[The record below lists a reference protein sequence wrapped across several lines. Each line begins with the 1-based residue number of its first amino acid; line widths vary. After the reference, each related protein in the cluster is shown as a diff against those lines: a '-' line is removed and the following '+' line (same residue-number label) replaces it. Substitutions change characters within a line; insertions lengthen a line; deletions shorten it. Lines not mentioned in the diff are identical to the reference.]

1 MIRKYLFL
9 VSERYAFPVMRPI
22 QQEIIKRGDRVAW
35 FFDREDCSQYLRDD
49 EERLANLDDV
59 LAYDPVSVFGVSDF
73 IYDFFPGTKVMLFH
87 GFNVKPRSDK
97 NVHFRHAW
105 HCYDLLCTQGPD
117 TTIGFTK
124 IQEKYKSFEVVETG
138 WPAFDTLS
146 NAVSQRNSRP
156 KILYA
161 STFSPSMTST
171 NKLFDEIRR
180 LVVLDTWDWII
191 TFHPLMAP
199 EVVEKYRS
207 LSIYDNVEFLEGDN
221 NFVALMT
228 ADVMLC
234 DTSSIIVEFL
244 YLEKPVVTFQ
254 NRIPGPHLIDIDR
267 VDRLQSSLVQ
277 ALDRPKDLMAEI
289 TKFINHH
296 NPYRDGESS
305 KRVMD
310 AVELLNSEQ
319 IENLNP
325 QPLNILRKIKS
336 RLNFGYSLLD
346 GLFRDPRK

>member
-1 MIRKYLFL
+1 MTRKYLFL

-22 QQEIIKRGDRVAW
+22 QQEIIERGDRVAW
-35 FFDREDCSQYLRDD
+35 YFDKEGCAQYLRED
-49 EERLANLDDV
+49 EVRLENLEDV
-59 LAYDPVSVFGVSDF
+59 LAYDPISVFGVSDF

-87 GFNVKPRSDK
+87 GFNVKPRAKK

-117 TTIGFTK
+117 TTIGFTR
-124 IQEKYKSFEVVETG
+124 IQEKYESFEVVETG

-146 NAVSQRNSRP
+146 KAVSQTNTKP

-171 NKLFDEIRR
+171 NKLFDEIKR
-180 LVVLDTWDWII
+180 LVILDTWDWII
-191 TFHPLMAP
+191 TFHPLMSS
-199 EVVEKYRS
+199 EIVEKYRS
-207 LSIYDNVEFLEGDN
+207 LTAYHNVEFLEGDN
-221 NFVALMT
+221 NSFALTT

-244 YLEKPVVTFQ
+244 YLDKPVVTFK
-254 NRIPGPHLIDIDR
+254 NRIPGPHLIDIQNSSD
-267 VDRLQSSLVQ
+267 LQSAIAH
-277 ALDRPKDLMAEI
+277 ALDRPKELMTQI
-289 TKFINHH
+289 TKFINYH

-305 KRVMD
+305 RRVMD
-310 AVELLNSEQ
+310 AVELLNNKLV
-319 IENLNP
+319 ENLKP

-336 RLNFGYSLLD
+336 RWRFGYPLLD
-346 GLFRDPRK
+346 GLFRNRRT

>member
-1 MIRKYLFL
+1 MSCKYLFL

-22 QQEIIKRGDRVAW
+22 QEEIIKRGDRVAW
-35 FFDREDCSQYLRDD
+35 FFDREDCAQYLLDN
-49 EERLANLDDV
+49 EERLEDLADV
-59 LAYDPVSVFGVSDF
+59 LAYDPITVFGVSDF

-87 GFNVKPRSDK
+87 GFNAKPRSDK

-117 TTIGFTK
+117 TTTGFTK

-138 WPAFDTLS
+138 WPSFDMLS
-146 NAVSQRNSRP
+146 KAVPQKNSRP

-171 NKLFDEIRR
+171 YKLFDEIKR
-180 LVVLDTWDWII
+180 LVMLDTWDWII
-191 TFHPLMAP
+191 TFHPLMAS
-199 EVVEKYRS
+199 EVVEKYRT
-207 LSIYDNVEFLEGDN
+207 LTIYDNVEFLEGDN
-221 NFVALMT
+221 NFVALTT

-244 YLEKPVVTFQ
+244 FLDKPVVTFK
-254 NRIPGPHLIDIDR
+254 NRIPGPHLIDIERPDS
-267 VDRLQSSLVQ
+267 LQSALAQ
-277 ALDRPKDLMAEI
+277 ALTRPKDLMAEI
-289 TKFINHH
+289 TKFISHH

-310 AVELLNSEQ
+310 AVERLNSGQ
-319 IENLNP
+319 IQNLKP
-325 QPLNILRKIKS
+325 QPLNILRKMKS
-336 RLNFGYSLLD
+336 RFRFGYPVLN
-346 GLFRDPRK
+346 GLFRNRRG

>member
-1 MIRKYLFL
+1 MSCKYLFL

-22 QQEIIKRGDRVAW
+22 QEEIIKRGDRVAW
-35 FFDREDCSQYLRDD
+35 FFDREDCAQYLLDN
-49 EERLANLDDV
+49 EERLEDLAAV
-59 LAYDPVSVFGVSDF
+59 LAYDPITVFGVSDF

-87 GFNVKPRSDK
+87 GFNAKPRSDK

-117 TTIGFTK
+117 TTAGFTK
-124 IQEKYKSFEVVETG
+124 IREKYESFEVVETG
-138 WPAFDTLS
+138 WPSFDMLS
-146 NAVSQRNSRP
+146 KAVPQKNSRP

-171 NKLFDEIRR
+171 YKLFDEIKR
-180 LVVLDTWDWII
+180 LVMLDTWDWII
-191 TFHPLMAP
+191 TFHPLMAS
-199 EVVEKYRS
+199 EVVEKYRT
-207 LSIYDNVEFLEGDN
+207 LTIYDNVEFHEGDN
-221 NFVALMT
+221 NFVALTT

-244 YLEKPVVTFQ
+244 YLDKPVVTFK
-254 NRIPGPHLIDIDR
+254 NRIPGPHLIDIERSDS
-267 VDRLQSSLVQ
+267 LQS
-277 ALDRPKDLMAEI
+277 ALAEALTRPKDLMTEI

-310 AVELLNSEQ
+310 AVERLNSGQ
-319 IENLNP
+319 IQNLKP
-325 QPLNILRKIKS
+325 QPLNILRKMKS
-336 RLNFGYSLLD
+336 RFRFGYPLLN
-346 GLFRDPRK
+346 GLFRNRRG

>member
-1 MIRKYLFL
+1 MTRKYLFL

-35 FFDREDCSQYLRDD
+35 FFDKEDCAQYLRDD
-49 EERLANLDDV
+49 EERLESLNDV
-59 LAYDPVSVFGVSDF
+59 LVYDPISVFGVSDF

-124 IQEKYKSFEVVETG
+124 IQEKYKSFKVVETG

-180 LVVLDTWDWII
+180 LVVLDAWDWII

-221 NFVALMT
+221 NFVALTT

-254 NRIPGPHLIDIDR
+254 NRIPGPHLIDIDT

-289 TKFINHH
+289 AKFINHH

>member
-1 MIRKYLFL
+1 MMRKYLFL

-35 FFDREDCSQYLRDD
+35 FFDREDCAQYLRDD
-49 EERLANLDDV
+49 EERLESLDDV

-146 NAVSQRNSRP
+146 KAVSQRNSRP

-171 NKLFDEIRR
+171 NKLFDEIKR
-180 LVVLDTWDWII
+180 LVMLDTWDWII
-191 TFHPLMAP
+191 TFHPLMVP

-221 NFVALMT
+221 NFVALTT

-254 NRIPGPHLIDIDR
+254 NRIPGSHLIDIDR

-336 RLNFGYSLLD
+336 RFSFGYSLLD

>member
-1 MIRKYLFL
+1 MSCKYLFL

-22 QQEIIKRGDRVAW
+22 QEEIIKRGDRVAW
-35 FFDREDCSQYLRDD
+35 FFDREDCAQYLLDN
-49 EERLANLDDV
+49 EERLEDLADV
-59 LAYDPVSVFGVSDF
+59 LAYDPITVFGVSDF

-87 GFNVKPRSDK
+87 GFNAKPRSDK

-117 TTIGFTK
+117 TTTGFTK
-124 IQEKYKSFEVVETG
+124 IQEKNKIFEIVETG
-138 WPAFDTLS
+138 WPSFDMLS
-146 NAVSQRNSRP
+146 KAVPQKNSRP

-171 NKLFDEIRR
+171 YKLFDEIKR
-180 LVVLDTWDWII
+180 LVMLDTWDWII
-191 TFHPLMAP
+191 TFHPLMAS
-199 EVVEKYRS
+199 EVVEKYRT
-207 LSIYDNVEFLEGDN
+207 LTMYDNVEFLEGDN
-221 NFVALMT
+221 NFVALTT

-244 YLEKPVVTFQ
+244 YLDKPVVTFE

-267 VDRLQSSLVQ
+267 PDSLQSALAQ
-277 ALDRPKDLMAEI
+277 ALTRPKDLMAEI
-289 TKFINHH
+289 AKFINHH

-310 AVELLNSEQ
+310 AVERLNSGQ
-319 IENLNP
+319 IQNLKP

-336 RLNFGYSLLD
+336 RFRFGYPVLN
-346 GLFRDPRK
+346 GLFRNRRG

>member
-1 MIRKYLFL
+1 MSCKYLFL

-22 QQEIIKRGDRVAW
+22 QEEIIKRGDRVAW
-35 FFDREDCSQYLRDD
+35 FFDREDCAQYLLDN
-49 EERLANLDDV
+49 EERLEDLAAV
-59 LAYDPVSVFGVSDF
+59 LAYDPITVFGVSDF

-87 GFNVKPRSDK
+87 GFNAKPRSDK

-117 TTIGFTK
+117 TTTGFTK
-124 IQEKYKSFEVVETG
+124 IQEKNKSFEIVETG
-138 WPAFDTLS
+138 WPSFDMLS
-146 NAVSQRNSRP
+146 KAVPQKNSRP

-171 NKLFDEIRR
+171 NKLFDEIKR
-180 LVVLDTWDWII
+180 LVMLDTWDWII
-191 TFHPLMAP
+191 TFHPLMAS
-199 EVVEKYRS
+199 EVVEKYRT
-207 LSIYDNVEFLEGDN
+207 LTMYDNVEFLEGDN
-221 NFVALMT
+221 NFVALTT

-244 YLEKPVVTFQ
+244 YLDKPVVTFE

-267 VDRLQSSLVQ
+267 PDSLQSALAQ
-277 ALDRPKDLMAEI
+277 ALTRPKDLMAEI
-289 TKFINHH
+289 AKFINHH

-310 AVELLNSEQ
+310 AVERLNSGQ
-319 IENLNP
+319 IQNLKP
-325 QPLNILRKIKS
+325 QPLNILRKMKS
-336 RLNFGYSLLD
+336 RFRFGYPVLN
-346 GLFRDPRK
+346 GLFRNRRG

>member
-22 QQEIIKRGDRVAW
+22 QEEIIRRGDRVAW
-35 FFDREDCSQYLRDD
+35 FFDREDCAKYLRDD
-49 EERLANLDDV
+49 EDRLENLNEV
-59 LAYDPVSVFGVSDF
+59 LVYDPISVFGVSDF

-97 NVHFRHAW
+97 NVHFRTAW

-117 TTIGFTK
+117 TTKGFTR
-124 IQEKYKSFEVVETG
+124 IQEKNKSFEVVETG
-138 WPAFDTLS
+138 WPAFDPLS
-146 NAVSQRNSRP
+146 KVVFQKNVRP
-156 KILYA
+156 RILYA

-171 NKLFDEIRR
+171 NKLFDEIKR
-180 LVVLDTWDWII
+180 LVILNTWDWII
-191 TFHPLMAP
+191 TFHPLMAT
-199 EVVEKYRS
+199 EAVDKYRS
-207 LSIYDNVEFLEGDN
+207 LTIYENVEFLEGDN
-221 NFVALMT
+221 NFVALTT

-234 DTSSIIVEFL
+234 DTSSIIVQFL
-244 YLEKPVVTFQ
+244 YLDKPVVTFK

-267 VDRLQSSLVQ
+267 PESLQSAVTL
-277 ALDRPKDLMAEI
+277 ALARPKDLMKEI

-310 AVELLNSEQ
+310 AVERLNSGQ
-319 IENLNP
+319 IENLLP
-325 QPLNILRKIKS
+325 QPFNILRKMKT
-336 RLNFGYSLLD
+336 RFRFGYPLFD
-346 GLFRDPRK
+346 GLLRNRRG

>member
-1 MIRKYLFL
+1 MTRKYLFL

-35 FFDREDCSQYLRDD
+35 FFDKEDCAQYLRDD
-49 EERLANLDDV
+49 EERLESLNDV
-59 LAYDPVSVFGVSDF
+59 LVYDPISVFGVSDF

-124 IQEKYKSFEVVETG
+124 IQEKYKSFKVVETG

-221 NFVALMT
+221 NFVALTT

-254 NRIPGPHLIDIDR
+254 NRIPGPHLIDIDT
-267 VDRLQSSLVQ
+267 VDRLQSALVQ

-289 TKFINHH
+289 AKFINHH

>member
-1 MIRKYLFL
+1 MSCKYLFL

-22 QQEIIKRGDRVAW
+22 QEEIIKRGDRVAW
-35 FFDREDCSQYLRDD
+35 FFDREDCAQYLLDN
-49 EERLANLDDV
+49 EERLEDLADV
-59 LAYDPVSVFGVSDF
+59 LAYDPITVFGVSDF

-87 GFNVKPRSDK
+87 GFNAKPRSDK

-117 TTIGFTK
+117 TTTGFTK

-138 WPAFDTLS
+138 WPSFDTLS
-146 NAVSQRNSRP
+146 TAVPQKNSRP

-171 NKLFDEIRR
+171 YKLFDEIKR
-180 LVVLDTWDWII
+180 LVMLDTWDWII
-191 TFHPLMAP
+191 TFHPLMAS
-199 EVVEKYRS
+199 EVVEKYRT
-207 LSIYDNVEFLEGDN
+207 LTIYDNVEFLEGDN
-221 NFVALMT
+221 NFVALTT

-244 YLEKPVVTFQ
+244 FLDKPVVTFK
-254 NRIPGPHLIDIDR
+254 NRIPGPHLIDIERPDS
-267 VDRLQSSLVQ
+267 LQSALAQ
-277 ALDRPKDLMAEI
+277 ALTRPKDLMAEI

-310 AVELLNSEQ
+310 AVERLNSGQ
-319 IENLNP
+319 IQNLKP
-325 QPLNILRKIKS
+325 QPLNILRKMKS
-336 RLNFGYSLLD
+336 RFRFGYPVLN
-346 GLFRDPRK
+346 GLFRNRRG